1 MKSKTEPGVT
11 LRRWTRAEYD
21 RMIDCGILDEDEH
34 VQLIAGEIVQMAAHK
49 SPHATSVVLG
59 GDLLRSVIGPHFHV
73 RTQLPLAL
81 DPDSEPE
88 PDLAVVAGEPRAY
101 RDGHPTTAALVVE
114 VADTTLTFDR
124 RRKGSLY
131 ARAGILDCWIVN
143 LVNRVLEVYRSP
155 VVDASAPLGYSYRE
169 RSRLTEGQTVTPLA
183 FPAASI
189 AVADLLP

>member
-1 MKSKTEPGVT
+1 MHERRGHG
-11 LRRWTRAEYD
+11 RRWTRAEYD
-21 RMIDCGILDEDEH
+21 RLIDIGVLRPDDH
-34 VQLIAGEIVQMAAHK
+34 VELVAGEIIATLPKDSRCATAIGLCSDALRAA
-49 SPHATSVVLG
+49 V
-59 GDLLRSVIGPHFHV
+59 GPGFHV
-73 RTQLPLAL
+73 RPQGPLAL

-101 RDGHPTTAALVVE
+101 HDGHPTTAALVVE

-131 ARAGILDCWIVN
+131 ARAEILDYWIVN

-155 VVDASAPLGYSYRE
+155 VVDASAPLGFSYRE
-169 RSRLTEGQTVTPLA
+169 RIRLTESESITPLA